1 MTNWKNERK
10 KLKEMSIKD
19 RLWYLWAYYK
29 IPLLACIFVL
39 FLLYETGAW
48 IYRNLQST
56 MLYCVVINEPDTS
69 SSAIASVQSEFERR
83 NGFDKNWRQTT
94 EFDCSMAMDA
104 TSEELSDFFYSSAS
118 TIKLESLVATNSID
132 VLITVPVMADYYKD
146 QNLYMDL
153 STLLPS
159 NLYEQL
165 DRDGRI
171 LMNGFVAYGIMLD
184 DTPIAQKLSL
194 EDGSVL
200 SVCTDQ
206 NNPNYIFDFISYAVF
221 NEQ

>member
-10 KLKEMSIKD
+10 KLKEMSIND

-39 FLLYETGAW
+39 FETGAW

-56 MLYCVVINEPDTS
+56 MFYCVVINEPNTS
-69 SSAIASVQSEFERR
+69 SSAIASIQSEFESR

-94 EFDCSMAMDA
+94 EFDCSMAMGA

-153 STLLPS
+153 TTLLPS

-165 DRDGRI
+165 DKEGRI
-171 LMNGFVAYGIMLD
+171 LINDSVAYGILLD
-184 DTPIAQKLSL
+184 DTLIAKKLYL

-206 NNPNYIFDFISYAVF
+206 NSPEFIFDFISYAVL
-221 NEQ
+221 EK

>member
-1 MTNWKNERK
+1 MTNWKNK
-10 KLKEMSIKD
+10 KQKIKEMSWKD

-29 IPLLACIFVL
+29 IPLIACIFIL
-39 FLLYETGAW
+39 FILFETGSW
-48 IYRNLQST
+48 IYRNMQDT

-69 SSAIASVQSEFERR
+69 SSAIASIQSEFESR

-94 EFDCSMAMDA
+94 EFDCSMVMGA

-153 STLLPS
+153 TTLLPS

-165 DRDGRI
+165 DKEGRI
-171 LMNGFVAYGIMLD
+171 LTNDSVAYGILLN
-184 DTPIAQKLSL
+184 DTLIAKKLSL

-200 SVCTDQ
+200 SICTDQ
-206 NNPNYIFDFISYAVF
+206 NFPNYIFDFISYAVL
-221 NEQ
+221 E

>member
-1 MTNWKNERK
+1 MTNWKNK
-10 KLKEMSIKD
+10 KQKIKEMSWKD

-29 IPLLACIFVL
+29 IPLIACIFIL
-39 FLLYETGAW
+39 FILFETGSW
-48 IYRNLQST
+48 IYRNMQDT

-69 SSAIASVQSEFERR
+69 SSAIASIQSEFESR

-94 EFDCSMAMDA
+94 EFDCSMVMGA

-132 VLITVPVMADYYKD
+132 VLITVPVMADYYTD

-153 STLLPS
+153 TTLLPS

-165 DRDGRI
+165 DKEGRI
-171 LMNGFVAYGIMLD
+171 LTNDSVAYGILLN
-184 DTPIAQKLSL
+184 DTLIAKKLSL

-200 SVCTDQ
+200 SICTDQ
-206 NNPNYIFDFISYAVF
+206 NFPNYIFDFISYAVL
-221 NEQ
+221 E

>member
-1 MTNWKNERK
+1 MTNWKNK
-10 KLKEMSIKD
+10 KQKIKEMSWKD

-29 IPLLACIFVL
+29 IPLIACIFIL
-39 FLLYETGAW
+39 FILFETGSW
-48 IYRNLQST
+48 IYRNMQDT

-69 SSAIASVQSEFERR
+69 SSAIASIQSEFESR

-94 EFDCSMAMDA
+94 EFDCSMVMGA

-153 STLLPS
+153 TTLLPS

-165 DRDGRI
+165 GKEGRI
-171 LMNGFVAYGIMLD
+171 LTNDSVAYGILLN
-184 DTPIAQKLSL
+184 DTLIAQKLSL

-200 SVCTDQ
+200 SICTDQ
-206 NNPNYIFDFISYAVF
+206 NFPNYIFDFISYAVL
-221 NEQ
+221 E

>member
-1 MTNWKNERK
+1 MTNWKNK
-10 KLKEMSIKD
+10 KQKIKEMSWKD

-29 IPLLACIFVL
+29 IPLIACIFIL
-39 FLLYETGAW
+39 FILFETGSW
-48 IYRNLQST
+48 IYRNMQDT

-69 SSAIASVQSEFERR
+69 SSAIASIQSEFESR

-94 EFDCSMAMDA
+94 EFDCSMVMGA
-104 TSEELSDFFYSSAS
+104 TSEEPSDFFYSSAS

-153 STLLPS
+153 TTLLPS

-165 DRDGRI
+165 DKEGRI
-171 LMNGFVAYGIMLD
+171 LTNDSVAYGILLN
-184 DTPIAQKLSL
+184 DTLIAQKLSL

-200 SVCTDQ
+200 SICTDQ
-206 NNPNYIFDFISYAVF
+206 NFPNYIFDFISYAVL
-221 NEQ
+221 E

>member
-1 MTNWKNERK
+1 MTNWKNK
-10 KLKEMSIKD
+10 KQKIKEMSWKD

-29 IPLLACIFVL
+29 IPLIACIFIL
-39 FLLYETGAW
+39 FILFETGSW
-48 IYRNLQST
+48 IYRNMQDT

-69 SSAIASVQSEFERR
+69 SSAIASIQSEFESR

-94 EFDCSMAMDA
+94 EFDCSMVMGA

-153 STLLPS
+153 TTLLPS

-165 DRDGRI
+165 DKEGRI
-171 LMNGFVAYGIMLD
+171 LTNDSVAYGILLN
-184 DTPIAQKLSL
+184 DTLIAKRLSL

-200 SVCTDQ
+200 SICTDQ
-206 NNPNYIFDFISYAVF
+206 NFPNYIFDFISYAVL
-221 NEQ
+221 E

>member
-1 MTNWKNERK
+1 MTNWKNK
-10 KLKEMSIKD
+10 KQKIKEMSWKD

-29 IPLLACIFVL
+29 IPLIACIFIL
-39 FLLYETGAW
+39 FILFETGSW
-48 IYRNLQST
+48 IYRNMQDT

-69 SSAIASVQSEFERR
+69 SSAIASIQSEFESR

-94 EFDCSMAMDA
+94 EFDCSMAMGA

-118 TIKLESLVATNSID
+118 TIKLESLVATNSIY

-153 STLLPS
+153 TTLLPS

-165 DRDGRI
+165 DKEGRI
-171 LMNGFVAYGIMLD
+171 LTNDSVAYGILLN
-184 DTPIAQKLSL
+184 DTLIAKKLSL

-200 SVCTDQ
+200 SICTDQ
-206 NNPNYIFDFISYAVF
+206 NFPNYIFDFISYAVL
-221 NEQ
+221 E

>member
-10 KLKEMSIKD
+10 KLKEMSIND

-39 FLLYETGAW
+39 FVLFETGAW

-56 MLYCVVINEPDTS
+56 MFYCVVINEPNTS
-69 SSAIASVQSEFERR
+69 SSAIASIQSEFESR

-94 EFDCSMAMDA
+94 EFDCSMAMGA

-153 STLLPS
+153 TTLLPS

-165 DRDGRI
+165 DKEGRI
-171 LMNGFVAYGIMLD
+171 LINDSVAYGILLD
-184 DTPIAQKLSL
+184 DTLIAKKLYL

-206 NNPNYIFDFISYAVF
+206 NSPEFFFDFISYAVL
-221 NEQ
+221 EK

>member
-1 MTNWKNERK
+1 MTNWKNK
-10 KLKEMSIKD
+10 KQKIKEMSWKD

-29 IPLLACIFVL
+29 IPLIACIFIL
-39 FLLYETGAW
+39 FILFETGSW
-48 IYRNLQST
+48 IYRNMQDT

-69 SSAIASVQSEFERR
+69 SSAIASIQSEFESR

-94 EFDCSMAMDA
+94 EFDCSMAMGA

-132 VLITVPVMADYYKD
+132 VFITVPVMADYYKD

-153 STLLPS
+153 TTLLPS

-165 DRDGRI
+165 DKEGRI
-171 LMNGFVAYGIMLD
+171 LTNDSVAYGILLN
-184 DTPIAQKLSL
+184 DTLIAKKLSL

-200 SVCTDQ
+200 SICTDQ
-206 NNPNYIFDFISYAVF
+206 NFPNYIFDFISYAVL
-221 NEQ
+221 E

>member
-1 MTNWKNERK
+1 MTNWKNK
-10 KLKEMSIKD
+10 KQKIKEMSWKD

-29 IPLLACIFVL
+29 IPLIACIFIL
-39 FLLYETGAW
+39 FILFETGSW
-48 IYRNLQST
+48 IYRNMQDT

-69 SSAIASVQSEFERR
+69 SSAIASIQSEFESR

-94 EFDCSMAMDA
+94 EFDCSMAMGA

-153 STLLPS
+153 TTLLPS

-165 DRDGRI
+165 DKKGRI
-171 LMNGFVAYGIMLD
+171 LTNDSVAYGILLN
-184 DTPIAQKLSL
+184 DTLIAKKLSL

-200 SVCTDQ
+200 SICTDQ
-206 NNPNYIFDFISYAVF
+206 NFPNYIFDFISYAVL
-221 NEQ
+221 E

>member
-1 MTNWKNERK
+1 MTNWKNK
-10 KLKEMSIKD
+10 KQKIKEMSWKD

-29 IPLLACIFVL
+29 IPLIACIFIL
-39 FLLYETGAW
+39 FILFETGSW
-48 IYRNLQST
+48 IYRNMQDT

-69 SSAIASVQSEFERR
+69 SSAIASIQSEFESR

-94 EFDCSMAMDA
+94 EFDCSMVMGA

-132 VLITVPVMADYYKD
+132 VLITVPVMANYYKD

-153 STLLPS
+153 TTLLPS

-165 DRDGRI
+165 DKEGRI
-171 LMNGFVAYGIMLD
+171 LTNDSVAYGILLN
-184 DTPIAQKLSL
+184 DTLIAKKLSL

-200 SVCTDQ
+200 SICTDQ
-206 NNPNYIFDFISYAVF
+206 NFPNYIFDFISYAVL
-221 NEQ
+221 E

>member
-1 MTNWKNERK
+1 MTNWKNK
-10 KLKEMSIKD
+10 KQKIKEMSWKD

-29 IPLLACIFVL
+29 IPLIACIFIL
-39 FLLYETGAW
+39 FILFETGSW
-48 IYRNLQST
+48 IYRNMQDT
-56 MLYCVVINEPDTS
+56 MLYCVVINELDTS
-69 SSAIASVQSEFERR
+69 SSAIASIQSEFESR

-94 EFDCSMAMDA
+94 EFDCSMAMGA

-153 STLLPS
+153 TTLLPS

-165 DRDGRI
+165 DKEGRI
-171 LMNGFVAYGIMLD
+171 LTNDSVAYGILLN
-184 DTPIAQKLSL
+184 DTLIAKKLSL

-200 SVCTDQ
+200 SICTDQ
-206 NNPNYIFDFISYAVF
+206 NFPNYIFDFISYAVL
-221 NEQ
+221 E

>member
-1 MTNWKNERK
+1 
-10 KLKEMSIKD
+10 
-19 RLWYLWAYYK
+19 
-29 IPLLACIFVL
+29 
-39 FLLYETGAW
+39 
-48 IYRNLQST
+48 
-56 MLYCVVINEPDTS
+56 
-69 SSAIASVQSEFERR
+69 
-83 NGFDKNWRQTT
+83 
-94 EFDCSMAMDA
+94 MAMDA

>member
-29 IPLLACIFVL
+29 IPLIACIFVL
-39 FLLYETGAW
+39 FLLYEAGAW

-69 SSAIASVQSEFERR
+69 SSAIASVQSEFENR
-83 NGFDKNWRQTT
+83 NGFDKNWRQAT

-153 STLLPS
+153 ATLLPS
-159 NLYEQL
+159 DLYEQL
-165 DRDGRI
+165 DKEGRI
-171 LMNGFVAYGIMLD
+171 LTNDSVAYGILLD
-184 DTPIAQKLSL
+184 DTPIAKKLSL
-194 EDGSVL
+194 TDGSVL

-206 NNPNYIFDFISYAVF
+206 NFPDSIFDFISYAVL
-221 NEQ
+221 EEK

>member
-1 MTNWKNERK
+1 MTNWKNK
-10 KLKEMSIKD
+10 KQKIKEMSWKD

-29 IPLLACIFVL
+29 IPLIACIFIL
-39 FLLYETGAW
+39 FILFETGSW
-48 IYRNLQST
+48 IYRNMQDT

-69 SSAIASVQSEFERR
+69 SSAIASIQSEFESR
-83 NGFDKNWRQTT
+83 NGFDKNWRQIT
-94 EFDCSMAMDA
+94 EFDCSMAMGA

-153 STLLPS
+153 TTLLPS

-165 DRDGRI
+165 DKEGRI
-171 LMNGFVAYGIMLD
+171 LTNDSVAYGILLN
-184 DTPIAQKLSL
+184 DTLIAKKLSL

-200 SVCTDQ
+200 SICTDQ
-206 NNPNYIFDFISYAVF
+206 NFPNYIFDFISYAVL
-221 NEQ
+221 E

>member
-1 MTNWKNERK
+1 MTNWKK
-10 KLKEMSIKD
+10 KKQKIKEMSWKD

-29 IPLLACIFVL
+29 IPLIACIFIL
-39 FLLYETGAW
+39 FILFETGSW
-48 IYRNLQST
+48 IYRNMQDT

-69 SSAIASVQSEFERR
+69 SSAIASIQSEFESR

-94 EFDCSMAMDA
+94 EFDCSMAMGA

-153 STLLPS
+153 TTLLPS

-165 DRDGRI
+165 DKEGRI
-171 LMNGFVAYGIMLD
+171 LTNDSVAYGILLN
-184 DTPIAQKLSL
+184 DTLIAKKLSL

-200 SVCTDQ
+200 SICTDQ
-206 NNPNYIFDFISYAVF
+206 NFPNYIFDFISYAVL
-221 NEQ
+221 E